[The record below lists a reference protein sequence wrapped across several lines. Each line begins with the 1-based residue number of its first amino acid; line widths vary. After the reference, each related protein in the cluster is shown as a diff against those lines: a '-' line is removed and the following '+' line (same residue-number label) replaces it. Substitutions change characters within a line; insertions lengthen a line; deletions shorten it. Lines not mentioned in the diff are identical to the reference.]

1 MQPGQIITIGPIP
14 AHMRA
19 LESRIVDALPE
30 PREGEIRNALAF
42 AIVGSLAV
50 VAISI
55 LSVIH

>member
-19 LESRIVDALPE
+19 IESRIVDALPE

-42 AIVGSLAV
+42 VIVGSLAV
-50 VAISI
+50 AAISI